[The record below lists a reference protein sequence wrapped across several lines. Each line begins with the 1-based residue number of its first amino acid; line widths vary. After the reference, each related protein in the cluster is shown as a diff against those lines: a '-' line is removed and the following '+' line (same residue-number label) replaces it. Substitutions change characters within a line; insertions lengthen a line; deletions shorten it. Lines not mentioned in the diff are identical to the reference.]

1 MNLLLDSHAFIWWRD
16 DPQKLSS
23 TVYSSISDS
32 ANRAYI
38 SMVTLWELQI
48 KIVLKKLTL
57 SSSSL
62 ERMIEEER
70 KNNGFQILP
79 LELSH
84 ISYLENL
91 ASHHKDPFDR
101 MLLSQGIVEDM
112 TLVSADKHFAKYPV
126 SLLW

>member
-16 DPQKLSS
+16 NPQKLSP

-32 ANRAYI
+32 ANRAFVSI
-38 SMVTLWELQI
+38 VTLWELQI
-48 KIVLKKLTL
+48 KVVLKKLAL
-57 SSSSL
+57 SSSL
-62 ERMIEEER
+62 ERMIEEET

-91 ASHHKDPFDR
+91 ASHHRDPFDR

-126 SLLW
+126 NLLW